1 MTVHESYGW
10 NSANLIHLFKESA
23 LPRFVCPAHLLL
35 QYGYQ
40 YLAALNLLLTREVNQ
55 DFSNEI
61 TYIGHNPRLKNI
73 FGLAPFTPFHL
84 VLGGIENPPLACNRA
99 INFLFVLIFA
109 WNYN

>member
-10 NSANLIHLFKESA
+10 NSANPIHLFKESA
-23 LPRFVCPAHLLL
+23 LPRFVCPANLLL

-61 TYIGHNPRLKNI
+61 TYIGHNSRFKNI
-73 FGLAPFTPFHL
+73 FRLAPFAPFHL
-84 VLGGIENPPLACNRA
+84 IVGRVKNSPLACNCD
-99 INFLFVLIFA
+99 INFLFLIVFS
-109 WNYN
+109 WNYD